1 MRKLSVFST
10 LFLFAFVMAASMA
23 VTLADNAQAGPGNCK
38 TVCVYE
44 LVCSTDTGPYCPNP
58 SFPYYMY
65 EMNPYCL
72 GHPELFC
79 PEDVNPPPIGCCAS
93 C

>member
-1 MRKLSVFST
+1 MKKAAIFASVFI
-10 LFLFAFVMAASMA
+10 MALGLTIGIMVSQAE
-23 VTLADNAQAGPGNCK
+23 AGPGNCK

-58 SFPYYMY
+58 AFPYYMY

-72 GHPELFC
+72 GYPALFC
-79 PEDVNPPPIGCCAS
+79 PEDVNPPPVGCCS
-93 C
+93 PC